1 MFRPPIVTIFR
12 EVISKDMLQRAS
24 KPIYKYKLISF
35 KYKVYTYVK
44 ISKNDKCIGA
54 KLRE

>member
-1 MFRPPIVTIFR
+1 
-12 EVISKDMLQRAS
+12 MLQRAS
-24 KPIYKYKLISF
+24 KPIYKYKTAGF

-44 ISKNDKCIGA
+44 ISKKDKCIGA